1 MGSFQTFKR
10 FSYRV
15 FVYISISSYL
25 TQSVVLAVGY
35 IEPLNWDLPQ
45 HRVQLKHVN
54 QRFCVSFPP
63 DSPLIGTIDYVDDEE
78 KLKLILEEVFSSI
91 ECENLKIKKMSFN
104 INNLVRENV
113 KSMKP
118 YSSARDE
125 FEDFDTADM
134 IFLDANENPFENGVN
149 RYPDPQQSSVKVVL
163 AKQKK
168 VKTNQ
173 ILLGNGSD
181 EVLDLLFRAFCEPRV
196 DNVITLPPTYGMYGV
211 LANINAVENKEIL
224 LSTDFQPQIEKI
236 MDAVDENTK
245 IIFLC
250 SPNNPTGN
258 SFSDENVAY
267 LLKNFNG
274 LVVIDEAYI
283 DFSEKESW
291 INELDEY
298 PNLIITQTL
307 SKAYGLAGIRLGIC
321 YASTEVISVLN
332 KIKPPYNVNEL
343 TQKRALDRLDNQNK
357 INSEIESII
366 AQREELLKV
375 LLNVKFVE
383 KIYPT
388 EANFILIK
396 VDDANKR
403 YDELIAKGIVIRN
416 RTTQPLC
423 ENTLRLTIGTETENK
438 KLIEVLKQL

>member
-1 MGSFQTFKR
+1 M
-10 FSYRV
+10 
-15 FVYISISSYL
+15 
-25 TQSVVLAVGY
+25 
-35 IEPLNWDLPQ
+35 
-45 HRVQLKHVN
+45 
-54 QRFCVSFPP
+54 
-63 DSPLIGTIDYVDDEE
+63 
-78 KLKLILEEVFSSI
+78 
-91 ECENLKIKKMSFN
+91 ENNFD

-113 KSMKP
+113 KEMKP

-149 RYPDPQQSSVKVVL
+149 RYPDPQQMSVKEVL
-163 AKQKK
+163 AKQKF

-181 EVLDLLFRAFCEPRV
+181 EVLDLLFRAFCEPKK

-211 LANINAVENKEIL
+211 LANINAVENKEVL
-224 LSTDFQPQIEKI
+224 LSDDFQPQIEKI
-236 MDAVDENTK
+236 MEAVDQNTK

-258 SFSDENVAY
+258 SFSDESVAC
-267 LLKNFNG
+267 LLQNFKG

-283 DFSEKESW
+283 DFSKKDSW
-291 INELDEY
+291 SNELDEY

-321 YASTEVISVLN
+321 YASAEIISVLN

-343 TQKRALDRLDNQNK
+343 TQKRALERLEDKDK
-357 INSEIESII
+357 IKAEIESII
-366 AQREELLKV
+366 TQREELLKV
-375 LLNVKFVE
+375 LLDIKFVE

-388 EANFILIK
+388 EANFILVK
-396 VDDANKR
+396 VDNANKR
-403 YDELIAKGIVIRN
+403 YAELIAKGIVIRN

-423 ENTLRLTIGTETENK
+423 DNCLRFTVGTEQENM
-438 KLIEVLKQL
+438 KLIVALKEIN

>member
-1 MGSFQTFKR
+1 MK
-10 FSYRV
+10 
-15 FVYISISSYL
+15 
-25 TQSVVLAVGY
+25 
-35 IEPLNWDLPQ
+35 D
-45 HRVQLKHVN
+45 
-54 QRFCVSFPP
+54 
-63 DSPLIGTIDYVDDEE
+63 
-78 KLKLILEEVFSSI
+78 
-91 ECENLKIKKMSFN
+91 FN

-134 IFLDANENPFENGVN
+134 IFLDANENPFQNGVN
-149 RYPDPQQSSVKVVL
+149 RYPDPQQSNVKKVL
-163 AKQKK
+163 AKQRN
-168 VKTNQ
+168 VKSNQ

-181 EVLDLLFRAFCEPRV
+181 EVLDLIFRAFCEPKV
-196 DNVITLPPTYGMYGV
+196 DNIISLPPTYGMYGV
-211 LANINAVENKEIL
+211 LANINAVENREVL
-224 LSTDFQPQIEKI
+224 LSSDFQPQVEQILET
-236 MDAVDENTK
+236 VDKNTK

-250 SPNNPTGN
+250 SPNNPTAN
-258 SFSDENVAY
+258 SFSTEIVVKLLENF
-267 LLKNFNG
+267 KG

-283 DFSEKESW
+283 DFSDKVSW
-291 INELDEY
+291 LAKIDEY

-321 YASTEVISVLN
+321 YGSAAVISVLN

-343 TQKRALDRLDNQNK
+343 TQLRALERLSNPEK
-357 INSEIESII
+357 IKSEIASII
-366 AQREELLKV
+366 LQREALLKV
-375 LLNVKFVE
+375 LVNVKFVQ

-423 ENTLRLTIGTETENK
+423 ENTLRLTIGTEEENK
-438 KLIEVLKQL
+438 KLMEVLKNIS